1 MEKTEN
7 SNYEMLGFYNENNE
21 FDLVGGL
28 IFYFDGEIAYEHMK
42 NSVTVGTWTPKKW
55 YNVKAEVDLNAKK
68 VIYYLDHV
76 KIQETIIDDLNKD
89 ITEVDFSFDNYGS
102 SFFVDNVTI
111 IDLENLGLT
120 ENNKNPIS
128 IYPNPSSTYININTT
143 EKIKT
148 VTVTDLTGK
157 IILNQQDSNKI
168 DIHHLSNGVYLI
180 NINTDNSQSIQKF
193 IKK

>member
-1 MEKTEN
+1 
-7 SNYEMLGFYNENNE
+7 MLGFYNENNE

-55 YNVKAEVDLNAKK
+55 NNVKAEVDLNTKK

-76 KIQETIIDDLNKD
+76 KIQETIIDDVNKD

-143 EKIKT
+143 EK
-148 VTVTDLTGK
+148 
-157 IILNQQDSNKI
+157 NK
-168 DIHHLSNGVYLI
+168 NRYRYRF
-180 NINTDNSQSIQKF
+180 NR
-193 IKK
+193 